1 MMKKL
6 SFILS
11 LVLLSALCLFG
22 CGLLENGI
30 RHYAKDKEECLLS
43 TDNVTQFT
51 YKGEHY
57 TLLENTLSDK
67 DLGAWV
73 GYIRKLAVID
83 SSGKILEQQSITKEP
98 FQSLAKMADSIPNAS
113 HVIPFLNVYT
123 VKDGPGQELIVEADG
138 GYHEA
143 IPSSMVKAEDNIFH
157 YDRDAEAYDTDFS
170 VNPRDCTQLLCGKR
184 VYQITDKTVPKEN
197 IGEYLDIIA
206 DSFTF
211 DCDTHQIISRKN
223 LLVPDWSGNE
233 QSCQKRQQ
241 WTLGG
246 IYGICQADRSV
257 SVAVEINSEY
267 RLATALP

>member
-1 MMKKL
+1 MKKL
-6 SFILS
+6 SLILS
-11 LVLLSALCLFG
+11 LILLLPICLAG
-22 CGLLENGI
+22 CGILESGI

-51 YKGEHY
+51 YKGEDY
-57 TLLENTLSDK
+57 TLLENTLPDE
-67 DLGAWV
+67 DLGSWI

-83 SSGKILEQQSITKEP
+83 SSGKILKQQSITKEP

-157 YDRDAEAYDTDFS
+157 YDRDTESSDTDFS
-170 VNPRDCTQLLCGKR
+170 VNPQDCTQLLCGKR
-184 VYQITDKTVPKEN
+184 IYQITDKMVPIEN
-197 IGEYLDIIA
+197 IGEYLNIIA

-211 DCDTHQIISRKN
+211 DCDTHQIISRKD

-241 WTLGG
+241 WTLDSV
-246 IYGICQADRSV
+246 YEICQTGRSDA
-257 SVAVEINSEY
+257 VAVEVNSEY